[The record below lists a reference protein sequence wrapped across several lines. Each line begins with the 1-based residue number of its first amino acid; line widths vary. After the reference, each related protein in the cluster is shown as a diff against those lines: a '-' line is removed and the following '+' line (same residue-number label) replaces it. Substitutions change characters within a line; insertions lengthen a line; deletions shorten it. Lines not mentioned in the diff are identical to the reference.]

1 MMSVCLPPVFNH
13 FDIESMKL
21 NFYYVLDTKAAQHSI
36 LAAFYCNFKFI
47 ASWRNA
53 RAQDLHHHGFTSPNV
68 NRSTHSLFL
77 CLYMS
82 NNKWKLRSK
91 GVKLAIHETLVVD
104 SQESDWRKYI
114 LTTAEKT
121 KKNLDTEKHQTS

>member
-13 FDIESMKL
+13 FDIESMEL
-21 NFYYVLDTKAAQHSI
+21 NLYNVLDRYKSGTTLHSCCI
-36 LAAFYCNFKFI
+36 L
-47 ASWRNA
+47 
-53 RAQDLHHHGFTSPNV
+53 LHLQVHSFLEKHKSPGFTPSWLYFTKCQQV
-68 NRSTHSLFL
+68 NTFL
-77 CLYMS
+77 VRVF

-104 SQESDWRKYI
+104 LQKSDWRKYI

-121 KKNLDTEKHQTS
+121 KKNLDTEKHQIS